1 MGAAPALRQCGRR
14 SINGQEA
21 TMNAR
26 IPLLIIALSLPSSP
40 ASAQVPPPC
49 SPSAVVRSFL
59 ASFSTLDA
67 AVVTSFLDDNVIY
80 TNTGLPTILGR
91 QATYG
96 FVAQFLPLFS
106 YAQFEEQSLM
116 SQGHEVLMRRVEH
129 YTISLQAPIGYVGVS
144 FDLPVM
150 GRYVVNNC
158 LITEWGDYWNTA
170 QFTSLS
176 GIPM

>member
-1 MGAAPALRQCGRR
+1 MGAASRRRQSGRK

-21 TMNAR
+21 TMNPR
-26 IPLLIIALSLPSSP
+26 ILLLIIALLLPSS
-40 ASAQVPPPC
+40 SARAQAPPPC
-49 SPSAVVRSFL
+49 SPASVVRAFL

-67 AVVTSFLDDNVIY
+67 TVVTSFLDDNVIY

-91 QATYG
+91 QQTQG

-106 YAQFEEQSLM
+106 YAQFEELSLM

-129 YTISLQAPIGYVGVS
+129 YTISLQAPIGYVGLS

>member
-1 MGAAPALRQCGRR
+1 MGAAAALRQCGRR

-21 TMNAR
+21 TMNPR

-40 ASAQVPPPC
+40 AGAQETSC
-49 SPSAVVRSFL
+49 SPTGVVRSFL

-67 AVVTSFLDDNVIY
+67 AVVSSFLDDHLIY
-80 TNTGLPTILGR
+80 TNTGLPTILGK
-91 QATYG
+91 QATQG

-106 YAQFEEQSLM
+106 YAQFEELSMM

-129 YTISLQAPIGYVGVS
+129 YIVSLQSPIGYVGVS